1 MKIEHSQPLSPFQEI
16 IGQLFIPS
24 SSHTVSMVIF
34 MLISI
39 DGYLTD
45 KRKSF
50 VINYRYIDVSVREEI
65 SRKVFEEPFVL
76 VNVLGRG
83 PPHRVRLEHVTKQA
97 HDALVQVFGNGEDA
111 G

>member
-1 MKIEHSQPLSPFQEI
+1 
-16 IGQLFIPS
+16 
-24 SSHTVSMVIF
+24 MVIF

-83 PPHRVRLEHVTKQA
+83 PPHRVSLEHVAKQA
-97 HDALVQVFGNGEDA
+97 HDALVQVLGDRENSGCNEYKMAHKD
-111 G
+111 